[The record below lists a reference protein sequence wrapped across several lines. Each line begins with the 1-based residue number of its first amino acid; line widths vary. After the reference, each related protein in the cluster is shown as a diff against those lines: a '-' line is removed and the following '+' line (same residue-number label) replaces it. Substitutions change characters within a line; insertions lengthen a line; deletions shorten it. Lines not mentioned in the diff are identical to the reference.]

1 MDGSKNKKLVSN
13 LQVLLRK
20 KLYLKINMKMVNSQ
34 NDLLI
39 QLVDLIAGSIRRGY
53 YERKGDYLQYR
64 NIIQCKIAKE
74 TNVKKLDLVSI
85 LEPV

>member
-20 KLYLKINMKMVNSQ
+20 KLNLKINMKMVNSP
-34 NDLLI
+34 NDLLV
-39 QLVDLIAGSIRRGY
+39 QLADLIAGSIRRSY
-53 YERKGDYLQYR
+53 YEGKEDFLQYR
-64 NIIQCKIAKE
+64 SIIQRKIVKE
-74 TNVKKLDLVSI
+74 TEVKKLDLVSI